1 MPSDKIHQAGWYRIE
16 KYVRK
21 EYWKGG
27 RRNKKRSGRDSNP
40 RPHAWQACIL
50 TSWTTRPKCFQ
61 KRRFGRDSNP
71 RPHAWQACILTSW
84 TTEPFLHR
92 TTAVVLNCGA
102 KIDSFSYY
110 TIFRF
115 WKNGENYI
123 FIAEENILEGP
134 KIKGYGLFVLR
145 MNGLLIKVIKCRLKF
160 QFTVLECN
168 FFLIFV
174 AHNNCQI

>member
-1 MPSDKIHQAGWYRIE
+1 M
-16 KYVRK
+16 
-21 EYWKGG
+21 
-27 RRNKKRSGRDSNP
+27 
-40 RPHAWQACIL
+40 
-50 TSWTTRPKCFQ
+50 
-61 KRRFGRDSNP
+61 
-71 RPHAWQACILTSW
+71 
-84 TTEPFLHR
+84 
-92 TTAVVLNCGA
+92 
-102 KIDSFSYY
+102 
-110 TIFRF
+110 
-115 WKNGENYI
+115 GENYI

>member
-1 MPSDKIHQAGWYRIE
+1 MYFIAVFFFFARLKLIA
-16 KYVRK
+16 
-21 EYWKGG
+21 
-27 RRNKKRSGRDSNP
+27 DSNVFFFHFNRKMP
-40 RPHAWQACIL
+40 VSRSTNRHFAVRTGLEPATPCV
-50 TSWTTRPKCFQ
+50 T
-61 KRRFGRDSNP
+61 GMYSN
-71 RPHAWQACILTSW
+71 QLNY
-84 TTEPFLHR
+84 R
-92 TTAVVLNCGA
+92 TFSHQVTVVTLNCGA